1 VSALPPALRP
11 WASQLS
17 LFREDLALHLG
28 AYVARLSAVLGALR
42 SRGES
47 EGGEPQGYDGLT
59 RRGSHD
65 RLLVS
70 EWLWALEFP
79 DEFVRRA
86 AFGELSFLKPVFR
99 QPQGARRTVALL
111 DAGPD
116 QLGAPRIAHLAL
128 LIVLSR
134 RAEAAGAAFCWG
146 VLQSDPEKGA
156 FSAVT
161 PHTVGAW
168 LAARDPTPPTD
179 ARLAAWR
186 DALSLDAAPE
196 DAWLVGDSR
205 LSRLPAASGLSR
217 VDVAEVLAPG
227 ARQLTVEVRPSSRV
241 ARSVVLDLPPPDT
254 CVRLLRD
261 PLQQARATR
270 SVAVSPV
277 GTPPL
282 RAFCF
287 SADGHRLLLH
297 REDGSVAAMAL
308 PRSGHGS
315 VPKNRQVTPAPGAGV
330 LGVGWRRNGGMLVLT
345 EAPTGRYV
353 LHGELRSSQIREKLH
368 HTFNLEDKDVRPTTA
383 PGGLPP
389 GRLLPFNDG
398 SGNERLLLAGMNMS
412 LFLVEKLPQGDIV
425 ISRVAR
431 GITAAAQVNRRVV
444 FVSNSTFAQEG
455 QSASGTCLGIVG
467 RDKVDYLPLG
477 TEGDAAYFGFSDAA
491 AHPEA
496 GLLAVRLEPD
506 LWRLFLAGGTVDVPI
521 PSGLRVRVVGTGTWH
536 EAPGEPGMLALD
548 EDRRTFWLIGAKG
561 HYKVAVASEDVLY
574 AEASHA
580 VPVLGWLLKGG
591 GLVLCDLKQGGILY
605 QALPGAGG

>member
-1 VSALPPALRP
+1 MSALPPALRP

-17 LFREDLALHLG
+17 LFQEDLALHLG
-28 AYVARLSAVLGALR
+28 AYVARLSAALGSLR

-146 VLQSDPEKGA
+146 ILQSDPEKGA

-205 LSRLPAASGLSR
+205 LSRLPTASGLSR
-217 VDVAEVLAPG
+217 VDVAEVLVPG

-270 SVAVSPV
+270 SVAVPPV

-287 SADGHRLLLH
+287 SADGHRLLLY
-297 REDGSVAAMAL
+297 REDCSVAAMAL

-315 VPKNRQVTPAPGAGV
+315 VPKNRQVTPSPGAGV
-330 LGVGWRRNGGMLVLT
+330 LGVGWRRNGGILVLT

-353 LHGELRSSQIREKLH
+353 LYGHLRSNRTRKNVRH
-368 HTFNLEDKDVRPTTA
+368 AFPMEDKDVRPTLA

-389 GRLLPFNDG
+389 GRLLPFDDG
-398 SGNERLLLAGMNMS
+398 HGNERLLLAGMNMS

-431 GITAAAQVNRRVV
+431 GITAAALVTHRVV
-444 FVSNSTFAQEG
+444 FVSNSMLAQEG
-455 QSASGTCLGIVG
+455 QLASGTCLGILRG
-467 RDKVDYLPLG
+467 DNVDCLPLG
-477 TEGDAAYFGFSDAA
+477 TEGDAAYFGYSGAA
-491 AHPEA
+491 AHPDA
-496 GLLAVRLEPD
+496 GLLAVRHAPD

-521 PSGLRVRVVGTGTWH
+521 PSGLRVVGTGTWH

-548 EDRRTFWLIGAKG
+548 EDRRTFWLLAAKG
-561 HYKVAVASEDVLY
+561 RYKVAVASEDVLY